1 MKDDFFK
8 KLDQEL
14 NALEL
19 PMSEKLKNTPI
30 QARAVENETAQPV
43 RSNRQPNFP
52 AWLKAHRVWATA
64 AACSLAVVFIG
75 GITLSLLPSPE
86 NGTEYSS
93 YLYLDINPSVAVLLD
108 GNGKVAKLVSRNEDG
123 DRLLKD
129 ATFKNGVLGADASVA
144 VKQLADRAAKMGYID
159 LLSDGSNGDFN
170 EIRLSLFGDSTISKE
185 RLIELQSTVTDYF
198 CERGVFVYVDVSQT
212 VLEDFKGSL
221 EAFAIR
227 PESYLDY
234 TVTQE
239 SESVSETFF
248 LEYAKDLLKE
258 TLAKY
263 DLYEQ
268 ISTLENQIEADT
280 GISYW
285 LSSIESDD
293 AKTMT
298 VALEKFHHLYGED
311 FKKADS
317 FVENLGIKQN
327 FFLLE
332 SVYRSQAE
340 IAEEL
345 RLLLQNGLTRENFTL
360 SEFAKFSL
368 FSTVLGYGEDLF
380 SSLNTLFNAI
390 EENATNAH
398 AAIKEYGDA
407 YADDLYARHEK
418 YFNAISQNN
427 GIDPDTYQEF
437 LNRIGKNN

>member
-30 QARAVENETAQPV
+30 QARSEENEAQPV
-43 RSNRQPNFP
+43 RSNRQPTFP
-52 AWLKAHRVWATA
+52 AWLKAHRVWVTA

-75 GITLSLLPSPE
+75 GITLSSLPNPE
-86 NGTEYSS
+86 NQTEYSS

-129 ATFKNGVLGADASVA
+129 STFKNEVLGADASVA

-170 EIRLSLFGDSTISKE
+170 EIRLSLFGDSTVSKE
-185 RLIELQSTVTDYF
+185 RLTELQSVVTDYF

-212 VLEDFKGSL
+212 VLEDFKENI
-221 EAFAIR
+221 EAFSVR

-239 SESVSETFF
+239 SESISETFF
-248 LEYAKDLLKE
+248 FEYAEDLLKE
-258 TLAKY
+258 TLEKY
-263 DLYEQ
+263 DLYTQ
-268 ISTLENQIEADT
+268 ISTLETQIEADT
-280 GISYW
+280 GSSYW
-285 LSSIESDD
+285 LSSTESED

-298 VALEKFHHLYGED
+298 VALEKFYHLYDED
-311 FKKADS
+311 FKKADN
-317 FVENLGIKQN
+317 FIDNLAIKQN

-332 SVYRSQAE
+332 SVYHSQAE

-380 SSLNTLFNAI
+380 SSLSTLFNAI
-390 EENATNAH
+390 EENASNAH
-398 AAIKEYGDA
+398 VAIKEYGDA

-427 GIDPDTYQEF
+427 GIDSNAYQEF
-437 LNRIGKNN
+437 LDRIGKNN